1 MKPIYNYLKSSF
13 CLIAVLLVSCTEEYK
28 YNTDY
33 SFYEGVTLKMDL
45 VDENN
50 VLSVRLANSS
60 HALTISV
67 TPDDVFID
75 SKAYIYEVEDESI
88 ASVAEDGMITL
99 LKDNYF
105 DSKVSR

>member
-1 MKPIYNYLKSSF
+1 
-13 CLIAVLLVSCTEEYK
+13 
-28 YNTDY
+28 
-33 SFYEGVTLKMDL
+33 MDL

-99 LKDNYF
+99 LKAGTTTLTAKFRGNQDVTGHNPAAALYTANSYYRKKLMPEGEQ
-105 DSKVSR
+105 SK